1 METLPDKPH
10 SQKLRTGR
18 VSLPQQ
24 IYLVTMVTHARIKIF
39 ADYENAALA
48 ARNLYSPAIINRAE
62 TLAFVVMPDH
72 LHWLLQLGE
81 AASLSDTVR
90 RYKTQVS
97 LQLQARIWQAGFHDH
112 ALRAEE
118 SLRDVARYI
127 IANPLRAG
135 LCQKIG
141 DYPFWNAVWL

>member
-24 IYLVTMVTHARIKIF
+24 IYLVTMVTQARVKIF
-39 ADYENAALA
+39 ADYDAAALA
-48 ARNLYSPAIINRAE
+48 ARNLYSPVITSRAE

-81 AASLSDTVR
+81 TAALSDTVR
-90 RYKTQVS
+90 RYKAAVS

-112 ALRAEE
+112 ALRSEE
-118 SLRDVARYI
+118 SLRDVARYV